1 VNLPIKG
8 RFPFIQV
15 LEEQFRL

>member
-1 VNLPIKG
+1 MNLPIKG

-15 LEEQFRL
+15 LVEQFRL